1 MVMLRA
7 FGATSVNINTGE
19 AAVKSLPRDAAEPP
33 TLSDRWPRCGGRMI
47 IIEDLRTRRDAGH
60 LGDRRRLHRLRL
72 SRVGALN
79 SSNGWFHIELS
90 VRYMS

>member
-33 TLSDRWPRCGGRMI
+33 TLSHRWPRCGGRMI
-47 IIEDLRTRRDAGH
+47 IIPKTFARGAMPVTSVIDAGCIVCVC
-60 LGDRRRLHRLRL
+60 LGLAR
-72 SRVGALN
+72 
-79 SSNGWFHIELS
+79 
-90 VRYMS
+90 